1 MKKLLS
7 VFMMVAL
14 LLTSLSPALLVTAAG
29 DSTGGN
35 NYDDFTVYMDNVS
48 IYEGAEK
55 ASVGLYWAGNTA
67 ENNPKDVAAAQMFI
81 YYPKALTFTGF
92 AVSDALAEDGWLN
105 TDERALTA
113 SDVSK
118 VIGAQE
124 TFEAC
129 GVEIATGETS
139 DYKFVSLIMDAM
151 DNRGNLTNPAF
162 YNGLLGTLQFDISAD
177 ASAEDVYA
185 VNIASEPLL
194 FNGVDAKTFT
204 SANFVNGSVS
214 VLGKPV
220 TTVSAENATGK
231 TGGEVTVPVKLDG
244 NEGIFIAR
252 MSLEYDHEVF
262 SVKEI
267 TAGDVFADPNHFLSS
282 VDANGNITLY
292 FEAGAKADLTATGTL
307 AYVTFTVANAD
318 KYAGDYAVTPVCTQV
333 VNFNE
338 ESITPV
344 VNAGTVTVEV
354 SDTMKIE
361 AAEVSAPRFQ
371 EVSVPVSIGRNTEG
385 LWAIRAEFKYDQSAL
400 TFKGV
405 EDGMLSVADAY
416 SEKDGVITVF
426 IEKESMQNVTETE
439 GVLYT
444 LKFDT
449 LVEGV
454 TPIDLSVQ
462 QVINLDEQKVDFLSI
477 NGSVTVTPC
486 EHIHDTYTKVTQKPT
501 MHEEGV
507 LSTLCKDCDAVI
519 GTEPIAKVPGLSPQK
534 AEALAGKQVKVPVNV
549 LNNPGLVAVGAE
561 FTYNTSELK
570 FVGLESGMF
579 TADQFSVSDKDG
591 VVTVYVESPAPTNL
605 TEDGTAFYL
614 VFEIPEGAAA
624 LTEYTFTG
632 APVERRNVNEAEEIV
647 YMEVDGG
654 VVKVSCPHT
663 GDRTEEKVAPDCENP
678 GKIIVTCS
686 VCKEVIEEKVDPEH
700 PDALGHQEGEG
711 VATKEATCTET
722 GVMTY
727 SCVRCGKELRTE
739 DIDMIPHTEGAG
751 VVTKE
756 ATCTEAGEITY
767 SCEVCET
774 ILRTEEIAKLAHTEG
789 AGVVTKEATC
799 TEAGTMTYSCTVC
812 GEVLRTE
819 EIAKLAHA
827 ENAGVV
833 TKEATCTE
841 AGEMTYSCTV
851 CGEVL
856 RTEPIAKLAHTEN
869 AGVVTKEATCTEA
882 GTMTY
887 SCTVCGEVLRTEE
900 IAKLAH
906 TEGAGVVTKEAT
918 CAEEGEMTYSCT
930 VCGEVIR
937 TEKIE
942 KIDHTL
948 GEWVIEKEATE
959 TEDGLRTQSCTVCGT
974 VVNSE
979 VIPATGSGADTTDD
993 ANKPDDSSSTDDTTA
1008 KSPADSTTASGTNGT
1023 KNPPKTG
1030 DYMVYIIIVAAV
1042 AVVGCV
1048 AVIVIRKK
1056 KASDK

>member
-48 IYEGAEK
+48 VYEGAGK
-55 ASVGLYWAGNTA
+55 ANVGLYWAGNTA

-92 AVSDALAEDGWLN
+92 AVSDSLAEDGWLI
-105 TDERALTA
+105 TDEHALTA

-129 GVEIATGETS
+129 GVEVATGETS

-151 DNRGNLTNPAF
+151 DNKGNLTNPAF

-220 TTVSAENATGK
+220 TTVSAGNATGK

-244 NEGIFIAR
+244 NEGIFIAT
-252 MSLEYDHEVF
+252 MSLNYDHEVF

-267 TAGDVFADPNHFLSS
+267 TAGDVFTDPNYFLSS
-282 VDANGNITLY
+282 VDANGDITLY
-292 FEAGAKADLTATGTL
+292 FEAGEKADLTATGTL
-307 AYVTFTVANAD
+307 AYVTFTVATAD
-318 KYAGDYAVTPVCTQV
+318 KFAGDYAVTPVCTQV

-344 VNAGTVTVEV
+344 VNAGTITVEV

-416 SEKDGVITVF
+416 SEENGVITVF
-426 IEKESMQNVTETE
+426 VEKESMQNVTETE
-439 GVLYT
+439 GILYT

-449 LVEGV
+449 LVEGE
-454 TPIDLSVQ
+454 TPINLNVL
-462 QVINLDEQKVDFLSI
+462 QVINLDEQTVDFLSI
-477 NGSVTVTPC
+477 SGSVTVTPC

-501 MHEEGV
+501 MYEEGV
-507 LSTLCKDCDAVI
+507 LSTLCKDCDAEI
-519 GTEPIAKVPGLSPQK
+519 STAPIAKVPGLSPQK
-534 AEALAGKQVKVPVNV
+534 SEALAGNQVKVPVNL
-549 LNNPGLVAVGAE
+549 LNNPGLVSIGAE
-561 FTYNTSELK
+561 FTYNSNELK
-570 FVGLESGMF
+570 FIGLESGMF
-579 TADQFSVSDKDG
+579 DADQFSVSDNAG
-591 VVTVYVESPAPTNL
+591 TITIYVESPAPANI
-605 TEDGTAFYL
+605 TEDGVAFYMI
-614 VFEIPEGAAA
+614 FELPENAEA

-632 APVERRNVNEAEEIV
+632 APVERSNVNEDEEIV

-663 GDRTEEKVAPDCENP
+663 GDRTEEKIAPDCENA
-678 GKIIVTCS
+678 GKIIVKCT
-686 VCKEVIEEKVDPEH
+686 VCGETVEEKVDPEH

-711 VATKEATCTET
+711 VVTKEATCTET

-727 SCVRCGKELRTE
+727 YCVRCEKEQRTE
-739 DIDMIPHTEGAG
+739 EIAKLDHVESAG

-756 ATCTEAGEITY
+756 ATCTEVGEMTY
-767 SCEVCET
+767 RCEVCET
-774 ILRTEEIAKLAHTEG
+774 VIRTEEIAKLAHTED

-799 TEAGTMTYSCTVC
+799 TETGVMTYSCTVC

-819 EIAKLAHA
+819 EIAKLDHA
-827 ENAGVV
+827 
-833 TKEATCTE
+833 
-841 AGEMTYSCTV
+841 
-851 CGEVL
+851 
-856 RTEPIAKLAHTEN
+856 
-869 AGVVTKEATCTEA
+869 
-882 GTMTY
+882 
-887 SCTVCGEVLRTEE
+887 
-900 IAKLAH
+900 
-906 TEGAGVVTKEAT
+906 EGAGVVTKEAT
-918 CAEEGEMTYSCT
+918 CTEEGEMTYSCT
-930 VCGEVIR
+930 VCGEVLR

-959 TEDGLRTQSCTVCGT
+959 KEDGLKTQSCTVCGT

-979 VIPATGSGADTTDD
+979 VIPATGSGSDTTDD
-993 ANKPDDSSSTDDTTA
+993 TQKPDDTKKPDDSSSADETTA
-1008 KSPADSTTASGTNGT
+1008 KSPADSTTASGNNGT

-1048 AVIVIRKK
+1048 AVIVVRKK
-1056 KASDK
+1056 KTSDK